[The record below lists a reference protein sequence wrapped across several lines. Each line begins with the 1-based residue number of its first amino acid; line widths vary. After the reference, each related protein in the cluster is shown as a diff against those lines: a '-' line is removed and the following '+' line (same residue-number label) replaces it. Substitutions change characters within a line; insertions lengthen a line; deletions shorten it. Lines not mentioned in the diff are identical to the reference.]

1 MSALSLTLAPSHYYG
16 VQSTDWVFGPNT
28 DLMSFTINGPQ
39 PTISRYI
46 AYDTLNPPN
55 PFIAVT
61 QDGLGN
67 VVYDGGFPKFY
78 NHRAPAANATF
89 AQLDGSFKYLF
100 NALTFVSNKAKVAS
114 GNRRILLIGDR
125 LDNNYNVLLDNTSGF
140 RTSFTRLCNIANFQ
154 LTIKRR
160 DQWAG
165 GRVNASL
172 EELEQYCL
180 VIVMSSEYVTNPNI
194 TDACVTNLVQYRENG
209 NGLIIITDHGG
220 RNIPS
225 LEEAVRD
232 STGFYSMANKIVTN
246 FGVYFTGNY
255 NRSPVNVGF
264 IRNTYGD
271 HPLYNNLGN
280 NESIHAGGSESE
292 VRLATFQYYNRNNAP
307 TLNFDQVGRYIV
319 RTLAVNTDGSMEIN
333 RFVYTIIVGDILFF
347 KTREGRIITETEHT
361 FKNFADFMVDIQGQG
376 LGSLSGVILKNGI
389 RIGEIMY
396 DESSGSRENWYS
408 GTNRFIPVKAGDEFE
423 ARIEVPFQYSK
434 TLSVRRFQPV
444 ICPNVDLGRITR
456 DIRGA
461 EFLLV
466 KPKEAYPVVVN
477 AINDHMAH
485 LDLPYRHSY
494 PKDSN
499 TLRDYFCDRM
509 MLPSTSGWIYST
521 SALTQQALRVVR
533 PPTIQEIFNT
543 WDRFD
548 NDSFFPRGQ
557 GATSAAGA
565 WFYDSQNNRIVQPIN
580 QTRNYSGFLSD
591 ERLEYYEH
599 DVTLQ
604 SLAGDDDLNSVILA
618 FVRIGNLNHVLTCA
632 ATRGGVPPAVSHS
645 VLVDSHTSHNHGGP
659 GAWQNTG
666 RNKIIRQNNFAGTDG
681 VSNSGSGW
689 QGRFTRIYVT
699 REGDKFT
706 ILASR
711 WNDRRLVPES
721 RMEFDLN
728 EDPILHKFKGPQQ
741 FGYGNFSQASSF
753 FTNIELKGGILW
765 NMLVDAS
772 QNVVYR
778 WINGSWRMLPGV
790 TAQDVFGSPRI
801 VRGLEDQ
808 QDFLLNI
815 DGTITTLG

>member
-1 MSALSLTLAPSHYYG
+1 MSALSLNLAPSHYYG
-16 VQSTDWVFGPNT
+16 VQTADWVFGPDT
-28 DLMSFTINGPQ
+28 DYFAYTINGPQ

-46 AYDTLNPPN
+46 AYDQLSPPN

-100 NALTFVSNKAKVAS
+100 NALNFVSNKAKVAA
-114 GNRRILLIGDR
+114 GNRRVLLIGDR
-125 LDNNYNVLLDNTSGF
+125 LGSHYNVLLDNTPGF

-180 VIVMSSEYVTNPNI
+180 VIIMSSEYVTAPNI
-194 TDACVTNLVQYRENG
+194 TDSCVTNLVQYRENG
-209 NGLIIITDHGG
+209 NGLIIITDHGE

-232 STGFYSMANKIVTN
+232 STGFYSMANKIATN
-246 FGVYFTGNY
+246 FGVYFSGNY
-255 NRSPVNVGF
+255 DRAPVNVGF
-264 IRNTYGD
+264 IRSTYGD
-271 HPLYNNLGN
+271 HPLYNNLPN
-280 NESIHAGGSESE
+280 TDSISGGGSESE
-292 VRLATFQYYNRNNAP
+292 VKLATFQYYYRNNAP
-307 TLNFDQVGRYIV
+307 TLNFDQAGRYIV
-319 RTLAVNTDGSMEIN
+319 RTLSVKTDGTMEIN

-347 KTREGRIITETEHT
+347 KSRDGRIITETEHT
-361 FKNFADFMVDIQGQG
+361 FKNFADFYIELQGQG
-376 LGSLSGVILKNGI
+376 LGSLNGIILKNGK
-389 RIGEIMY
+389 RIGEIMF
-396 DESSGSRENWYS
+396 DEASGSRENWYS

-423 ARIEVPFQYSK
+423 ARIETPFQYSK

-444 ICPNVDLGRITR
+444 LCPNVDLGRITR

-461 EFLLV
+461 EFLTI
-466 KPKEAYPVVVN
+466 KPKEAYPVVIK
-477 AINDHMAH
+477 AIDDHMSH
-485 LDLPYRHSY
+485 LNIPYKQDF

-509 MLPSTSGWIYST
+509 MLPQTSGWIYS
-521 SALTQQALRVVR
+521 SNELTQQALRTVR
-533 PPTIQEIFNT
+533 PPTMQEIFNT

-548 NDSFFPRGQ
+548 NDDFFPGGRNPS
-557 GATSAAGA
+557 GAAAA
-565 WFYDSQNNRIVQPIN
+565 WFYDSDNNRIVQPIN

-604 SLAGDDDLNSVILA
+604 SLAGDDDLNSVVLA
-618 FVRIGNLNHVLTCA
+618 FVRIGNRNHALTCA
-632 ATRGGVPPAVSHS
+632 ATRGGVPPARSHQ
-645 VLVDSHTSHNHGGP
+645 VVVDHHTTTQHGGRS
-659 GAWQNTG
+659 AWSETA
-666 RNKIIRQNNFAGTDG
+666 RRRLIRENNFAGTDG
-681 VSNSGSGW
+681 EANNGSGW

-706 ILASR
+706 IYASR

-721 RMEFDLN
+721 KMEFNLN
-728 EDPILHKFKGPQQ
+728 DDPVLHKFKGPQQ
-741 FGYGNFSQASSF
+741 FGYGNFSQARSF
-753 FTNIELKGGILW
+753 FTNIDLKGGILW

-778 WINGSWRMLPGV
+778 WINDAWRILPGV
-790 TAQDVFGSPRI
+790 IAQDVFGAPRI

-808 QDFLLNI
+808 QNFMLNI
-815 DGTITTLG
+815 DGTITIVG